1 MTRAYK
7 DLSVA
12 HGSILQLLMPPV
24 IALGGV
30 AFLNETYSG
39 IEMFGA
45 GLILTGCLLT
55 AQTRPRLASGLLAKE
70 IKSDHPPP
78 PERSLG

>member
-1 MTRAYK
+1 MTRGYK

-30 AFLNETYSG
+30 VFLNKYSG

-55 AQTRPRLASGLLAKE
+55 AQTRPRLASGLPAKE